1 MKERRCVDFS
11 YPIETFR
18 NEDWDGKGTLED
30 MKHLFLIRHGR
41 QCSKRCN
48 VDVSLDGTGRKQA
61 ELLGGRLRSYGIEK
75 LYSSE
80 LVRARETAQIVQKII
95 SVPHEILPDIQE
107 IDFGGFT
114 GKTDEEIRTQ
124 YAEFCA
130 QRFLHQDDLSYPE
143 GGECGAD
150 VAARAMPQLQK
161 LCRQKENR
169 IAIVTHGGVI
179 RSVCASI
186 IQTEQKHKLKFAVDM
201 ENTSITHLIFDEERE
216 IFFLE
221 RFNDFAHLEGHEELL
236 RKNWKTSLEKRI
248 K

>member
-1 MKERRCVDFS
+1 
-11 YPIETFR
+11 
-18 NEDWDGKGTLED
+18 

-48 VDVSLDGTGRKQA
+48 VDVSLDETGRRQA
-61 ELLGGRLRSYGIEK
+61 GLLGERLRSYGIEK
-75 LYSSE
+75 VYSSD
-80 LVRARETAQIVQKII
+80 LLRARETAQIIQKII
-95 SVPHEILPDIQE
+95 AVPYEVIPDIEE

-114 GKTDEEIRTQ
+114 GKTDEEIRAE
-124 YAEFCA
+124 YADFCE
-130 QRFLHQDDLSYPE
+130 QRSLHQEDISYPE

-150 VAARAMPQLQK
+150 VAGRAMPQLQK

-179 RSVCASI
+179 RSVCTFI
-186 IQTEQKHKLKFAVDM
+186 MQMEQRHKLKFAIDM
-201 ENTSITHLIFDEERE
+201 ENTSITHLIFDEKRA

-236 RKNWKTSLEKRI
+236 RKNWKTSLEKQI